1 MQFSQHF
8 TYRKILYASLSS
20 IVMMLFTSLYSVVD
34 GLFLSNFAGKE
45 AFAAVGFITPYLM
58 MFNSV
63 GFLFGTGGSAL
74 IAKMLG
80 EKKEAD
86 ANAVFTNLFLATA
99 MTGVLLSVIGQL
111 FLRPAAVFQGA
122 EGSLL
127 ENSILYGRIYL
138 LGTPACLT
146 QFSFQALYPTS
157 GKGKLG
163 LKSAVACGLT
173 NILLDALF
181 LAAFSWGTIGA
192 AVATA
197 ISQWIGGLIP
207 LVFYSRKNDSQL
219 RLVKSRFRGRDLL
232 KICANG
238 SSELV
243 NNISI
248 SAVSLFYNMQLIAY
262 AGSDGIAAYGIM
274 TYVSFL
280 FTAVFWGYISGVA
293 PIISYH
299 YGAENH
305 RELHSLLKKSLTLVL
320 GCSCLMFLLS
330 ELLARPI
337 AAIYAGYAPELM
349 AMSIHGFRL
358 FALNFLCAG
367 LSIFLSSF
375 FTALN
380 NGFISAVLSFSRV
393 FVFQIPA
400 VLLLPRVLGLDGIW
414 ISVGTAELLTV
425 LLGTGFLLKNRDRY
439 HY

>member
-138 LGTPACLT
+138 PGTPACLT
-146 QFSFQALYPTS
+146 QFSFQALYPAS